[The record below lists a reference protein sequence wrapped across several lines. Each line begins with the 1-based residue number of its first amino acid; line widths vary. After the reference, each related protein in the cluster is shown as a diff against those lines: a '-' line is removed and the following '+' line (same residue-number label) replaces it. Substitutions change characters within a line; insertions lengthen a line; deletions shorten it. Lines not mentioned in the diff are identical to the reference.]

1 MATNSVVCSYQE
13 IVDLHTEGGHVTV
26 LGIHTPTGDYPKQ
39 MFRGFFDQFKKYKY
53 LGCSVALVPAARL
66 PSDPLQV
73 KYNAGEVEN
82 TIVDPRDALNPLLF
96 HGCHGDDMGTILN
109 TLYGND
115 HGISDSVV
123 GIDTFDDGGE
133 HYEANLNELLER
145 LYYKALTDSTWK
157 KAHPQRGFRKS
168 GLRPLIYDLAVNRPL
183 LPGTQ
188 ITGLSEDMVVG
199 FNDDNVLEQA
209 GGDPYLGIGYT
220 QGSRIVRTNVNKNN
234 LQFFTPRL
242 KGLGWIDTRQPMTIP
257 QEFEVPDGAGL
268 DSIEV
273 MNKMLNTD
281 RINYVELPKIYM
293 GCILLPPAYGVE
305 QYFRMIINHRFAF
318 KQFRGISF
326 KPEVSAVPT
335 YWDSNQDLF
344 DGEHFDP
351 IDDVEG
357 SVDPSPEPEPEPTPT
372 GSYHVFAQVENNA
385 ANGRY
390 LVFTTTA
397 YSTGANVPSTT
408 RLPFRY
414 YVEETGVWSDEV
426 TSVLVGGS
434 SGVFSGSIVYVTVPN
449 DSVAYPYFLSG
460 GNLNLGVGTYSPS
473 APWDSTTSPDVN
485 DIQASYIAG

>member
-257 QEFEVPDGAGL
+257 QEFEVPDGVGL

-335 YWDSNQDLF
+335 YWDANQDLF

-351 IDDVEG
+351 VDDVEG
-357 SVDPSPEPEPEPTPT
+357 SVEPDPEPTPE
-372 GSYHVFAQVENNA
+372 GS
-385 ANGRY
+385 Y
-390 LVFTTTA
+390 LVFA
-397 YSTGANVPSTT
+397 EIENNSSTVRSLVFSTISRSSSEVVST
-408 RLPFRY
+408 SNRLPFRY
-414 YVEETGVWSDEV
+414 YLSDSDTWSDPV
-426 TSVLVGGS
+426 TIVTVGGS
-434 SGVFSGSIVYVTVPN
+434 TGVFTSNIVSVTVPTG
-449 DSVAYPYFLSG
+449 SVVYPYFTNAG
-460 GNLNLGVGTYSPS
+460 GTVANVGVVDPTR
-473 APWDSTTSPDVN
+473 PWDSTTSPDVN
-485 DIQASYIAG
+485 DIQASFVIT